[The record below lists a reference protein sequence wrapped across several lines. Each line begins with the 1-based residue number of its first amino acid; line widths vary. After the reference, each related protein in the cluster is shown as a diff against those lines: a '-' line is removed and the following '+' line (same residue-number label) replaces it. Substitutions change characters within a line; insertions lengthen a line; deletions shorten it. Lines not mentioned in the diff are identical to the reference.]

1 MQQIKFKKA
10 LNSFLFAW
18 VGRVSKIAK
27 NTFDY
32 VKQNTYAPSFL
43 ETEICEVDFCK
54 AFDINISCISPNI
67 VNGLF
72 SFYHDID

>member
-1 MQQIKFKKA
+1 M
-10 LNSFLFAW
+10 
-18 VGRVSKIAK
+18 SKIAK
-27 NTFDY
+27 NSFDY
-32 VKQNTYAPSFL
+32 VKQNTDAPYFF

-54 AFDINISCISPNI
+54 AFDINISCISPTI